1 MLTFHIEP
9 IRRIAI
15 YQEVI
20 ARLESVIAENG
31 LQPGDQLPSDRQLAE
46 QLGVSRA
53 SVRMALKV
61 LESYGRVTAQQ
72 GSGTFVANPAQNA
85 TIATLTAGLPYDENF
100 VMQLAP
106 LRNAI
111 DVAIAE
117 AAWPHRTPKNM
128 ALVWDTIQARGKL
141 MDEDKEGGDL
151 IVSFE
156 RALGVIC
163 GNELLRRM
171 QSLVHQIWV
180 EAWVKI
186 GKAPGDKH
194 LFHKEHIALYHCMR
208 RGDQAKFRTLLE
220 AHLDAERLRKS
231 FAADAPSKERGPP
244 ERAKLE
250 SLNEAKS
257 DPKRVRTVRRRRQP
271 TV

>member
-1 MLTFHIEP
+1 VTFHLEP

-20 ARLESVIAENG
+20 ARLESFIAENG
-31 LQPGDQLPSDRQLAE
+31 LQSGDQLPSDRQLSE

-61 LESYGRVTAQQ
+61 MESYGRVTAQQ
-72 GSGTFVANPAQNA
+72 GSGTYVSNPAQNA
-85 TIATLTAGLPYDENF
+85 TIASLTAGLPYDRDF

-117 AAWPHRTPKNM
+117 AAWSHRTPENM
-128 ALVWDTIQARGKL
+128 ALVWDTIQARADL
-141 MDEDKEGGDL
+141 MDEDNEGGDL

-171 QSLVHQIWV
+171 QSLIHQIWV

-194 LFHKEHIALYHCMR
+194 LFHQEHIELYNCMR
-208 RGDQAKFRTLLE
+208 RGELLKFRKLLA
-220 AHLDAERLRKS
+220 AHLDMGRLRKS
-231 FAADAPSKERGPP
+231 FEADTPRAAVGRISSPAASRRG
-244 ERAKLE
+244 RNGASFSRK
-250 SLNEAKS
+250 NG
-257 DPKRVRTVRRRRQP
+257 
-271 TV
+271 